1 MTELT
6 LSKLEIDK
14 NTPVGKLATA
24 QPLATRVF
32 HRHGIDFC
40 CGGGKALEDACKARD
55 VEVETVLEEIDK
67 ELAKTDGTER
77 RWDEASFEDLIGH
90 ILKVYHQ
97 PLHEE
102 LPRLDVMARKVL
114 QVHGDKA
121 PDVLPELV
129 TVFAELRYEMEQHMF
144 KEEQVLFPMI
154 LQGRGSMALGP
165 IEAMRHEHES
175 SGGALRRLRK
185 LTKDYTVPEC
195 ACNTWQALWH
205 GLAALETD
213 LQEHIHLENN
223 ILFPRAL
230 ES

>member
-1 MTELT
+1 MTAQT
-6 LSKLEIDK
+6 TTQAEIGK
-14 NTPVGKLATA
+14 ETPVGEIATTH
-24 QPLATRVF
+24 PLATRVF

-40 CGGGKALEDACKARD
+40 CGGGKALEDACKARNI
-55 VEVETVLEEIDK
+55 EVEAVIDEINK
-67 ELAKTDGTER
+67 ELAGSSEPSQ
-77 RWDEASFEDLIGH
+77 RWDEASFEDLVGH
-90 ILKVYHQ
+90 ILKTYHQ

-129 TVFAELRYEMEQHMF
+129 SVFAELRYEMEQHMF

-154 LQGRGSMALGP
+154 LQGQGRMALGP
-165 IEAMRHEHES
+165 IEVMRHEHDSAGE
-175 SGGALRRLRK
+175 ALRRLRE
-185 LTKDYTVPEC
+185 LTSDYTVPEC

-205 GLAALETD
+205 GLAALEAD

>member
-1 MTELT
+1 MTEQT
-6 LSKLEIDK
+6 ISPAEINK

-24 QPLATRVF
+24 HPLATRVF

-40 CGGGKALEDACKARD
+40 CGGGKALEDACKARN
-55 VEVETVLEEIDK
+55 VEVEAVIEEINK
-67 ELAKTDGTER
+67 ELAATDETPQ
-77 RWDEASFEDLIGH
+77 RWDEASFEDLVGH
-90 ILKVYHQ
+90 ILTVYHQ

-129 TVFAELRYEMEQHMF
+129 SVFAELRYELEQHMF
-144 KEEQVLFPMI
+144 KEERVLFPMI
-154 LQGRGSMALGP
+154 LQGQGSMALGP
-165 IEAMRHEHES
+165 IEVMQHEHES
-175 SGGALRRLRK
+175 AGEALRRLRE
-185 LTKDYTVPEC
+185 LTNDYTVPEC

-205 GLAALETD
+205 GLAALEAD

-230 ES
+230 KS

>member
-1 MTELT
+1 MTEQT
-6 LSKLEIDK
+6 ISPAEINK

-24 QPLATRVF
+24 HPLATRVF

-40 CGGGKALEDACKARD
+40 CGGGKALEDACKARNI
-55 VEVETVLEEIDK
+55 EVETVLEEINK
-67 ELAKTDGTER
+67 ELAATDETSQ
-77 RWDEASFEDLIGH
+77 RWDEASFEDLVGH
-90 ILKVYHQ
+90 ILTVYHQ

-129 TVFAELRYEMEQHMF
+129 SVFAELRYELEQHMF

-154 LQGRGSMALGP
+154 LQGQGRMALGP
-165 IEAMRHEHES
+165 IEVMQHEHES
-175 SGGALRRLRK
+175 AGQALRRLRE
-185 LTKDYTVPEC
+185 LTNDYTVPEC

-205 GLAALETD
+205 GLAALEAD

-230 ES
+230 KS